1 MVLDVVTKI
10 GMPMVAFLEQMAK
23 EPFELL
29 ESERIVKL
37 ATIAEHS
44 NIIRMLFVLLYQ
56 FITSNK
62 LGEIFQ
68 DSTYALTDAPDW
80 VKGSRIPDLM
90 FYAAPRFHHYTQTM
104 PDWKKKPY
112 LLIPD
117 LTIEI
122 VSPNDTYSII
132 NKKVTADL
140 KNGVRWVWVL
150 DPQEKNAVI
159 YTGNQIVMLKE
170 TDVLKNEELLPGLK
184 IALKDL
190 FE

>member
-10 GMPMVAFLEQMAK
+10 GMPMMDFLEQMAK
-23 EPFELL
+23 EPFELIGN
-29 ESERIVKL
+29 ERIVKF

-44 NIIRMLFVLLYQ
+44 NIIKILFVLFYQ
-56 FITSNK
+56 FLIQHK

-68 DSTYALTDAPDW
+68 ETTYALNDTSDW
-80 VKGSRIPDLM
+80 VRGSRIPDLM
-90 FYAAPRFHHYTQTM
+90 FYSAAKFNYYTQTM

-122 VSPNDTYSII
+122 VSPNDSYSDI
-132 NKKVTADL
+132 NKKVMADL
-140 KNGVRWVWVL
+140 NNGVQWVWVI

-159 YTGNQIVMLKE
+159 YTGNQILMLKE
-170 TDVLKNEELLPGLK
+170 SDALKNEDLLPGLE
-184 IALKDL
+184 ILLKSL